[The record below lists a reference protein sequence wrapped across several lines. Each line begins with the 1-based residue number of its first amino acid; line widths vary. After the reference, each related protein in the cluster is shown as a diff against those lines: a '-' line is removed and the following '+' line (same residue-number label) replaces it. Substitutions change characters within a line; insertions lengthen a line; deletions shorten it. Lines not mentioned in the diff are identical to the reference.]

1 MRCSKLYPKD
11 FLGASSEAL
20 RQDVAP
26 PEWHVYTDTP
36 GSAVCYENGIVGFDN
51 TNVIVHARSRRA
63 QIPEHVG
70 PLSILFSVN
79 GSQIFEI
86 DKARYALDD
95 NVYLVHNLQQSV
107 SGSIESETEVDSFT
121 IGFWPGFAEDA
132 LRSLV
137 TPADRLLDEPRASKR
152 QPVHFFTRTYPH
164 DRLVSPLL
172 FTLYHAMGQPWITH
186 SWLEEQNHRL
196 VERLLLAHRE
206 IGREIEQ
213 LPAARPSTRVETYQ
227 RLHRARDF
235 MRASLHEPI
244 DLAQIAEVAWFS
256 PHHFLRQFKLAFH
269 ETPHQYLTRLRLQRA
284 QWLLLKTDMPVT
296 DVCLDVGFESL
307 GSFSWLFRRKFGVS
321 PEKFRLRERAA
332 PSWSLAA

>member
-1 MRCSKLYPKD
+1 MHFSRRSADALS
-11 FLGASSEAL
+11 GASSDAR
-20 RQDVAP
+20 RQNIAP
-26 PEWHVYTDTP
+26 PDWHVYTDTP
-36 GSAVCYENGIVGFDN
+36 GSVLCYENGIVGFDN
-51 TNVIVHARSRRA
+51 TNVLVHTRSRNA
-63 QIPEHVG
+63 QIAEHPG

-79 GSQIFEI
+79 GVQTFEI
-86 DKARYALDD
+86 DKARYAVDD
-95 NVYLVHNLQQSV
+95 SVYLVHNLRQSV
-107 SGSIESETEVDSFT
+107 SGAINSETEVDSLT

-137 TPADRLLDEPRASKR
+137 LPADRLLDEPRAPR
-152 QPVHFFTRTYPH
+152 CQPVHFFTRTYPH

-172 FTLYHAMGQPWITH
+172 FTLYRALGQPWVTH
-186 SWLEEQNHRL
+186 GWLEEQNHRL
-196 VERLLLAHRE
+196 IERLLLVHRE

-213 LPAARPSTRVETYQ
+213 LPAARASTRVEIYQ

-244 DLAQIAEVAWFS
+244 DLEQIAKVAWFS

-284 QWLLLKTDMPVT
+284 QWLLIKTDMPVT
-296 DVCLDVGFESL
+296 DVCLEVGFESL

-321 PEKFRLRERAA
+321 PEQYRLRERAA
-332 PSWSLAA
+332 AVMSVAA